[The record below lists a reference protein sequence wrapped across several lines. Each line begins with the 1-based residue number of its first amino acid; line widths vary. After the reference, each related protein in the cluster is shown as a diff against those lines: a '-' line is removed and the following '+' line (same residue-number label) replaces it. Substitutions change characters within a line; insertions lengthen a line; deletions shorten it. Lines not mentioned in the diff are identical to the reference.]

1 MKAVA
6 LLVLGAIVALLAA
19 DAFRRRDTS
28 IEDAAAQA
36 VVELRERV
44 SADSLARVA
53 AEARVDSLRL
63 AYVDSAA
70 AWDARMVG
78 AARDVRR
85 ARAAQ
90 DTIVDKIRD
99 KIDPVSDADIAALVD
114 ELVEQHTAETRA
126 LREQVAT
133 LEVRASALTVRLSSV
148 EEAYRLAT
156 IELERL
162 RAVDAAR
169 DAVVAAEQARR
180 KRADRKTKVWQGVAL
195 IGWGVAAAK

>member
-28 IEDAAAQA
+28 VEDDAAQA

-70 AWDARMVG
+70 AWDARMAG
-78 AARDVRR
+78 ASRDVRR

-90 DTIVDKIRD
+90 DTIRAAIMER
-99 KIDPVSDADIAALVD
+99 ADSTTAALVD
-114 ELVEQHTAETRA
+114 ELVEQHHAETRA
-126 LREQVAT
+126 LREQVSV
-133 LEVRASALTVRLSSV
+133 LEVRASALTVRLASV
-148 EEAYRLAT
+148 EDAYRLAAV
-156 IELERL
+156 ELERL